1 MLESHQSVMKFPT
14 HKLFLFAFV
23 IILCAKL
30 FLASILDLYSD
41 EAFYWQASTFPALAY
56 SDLPFMT
63 ALLIGAGSS
72 MENGSALAARSL
84 FLILGSCIPFLMYWL
99 AKPIT
104 DKQQALESAA
114 ISLCLP
120 LGAFLGLLAVPDVP
134 LLFFGLFSLGCFERA
149 LRTNDFRYWC
159 STGLLVALGLS
170 THYRFFLYPLA
181 AIIFLSFSP
190 ITRQHWANSRLWVSI
205 AIASIGLV
213 PIIWFNLA
221 NELSSANFYFVDRHP
236 WEFQASGL
244 LHLFKQAGLVT
255 PPLYAVLAFT
265 AWKLWQ
271 SAKEGN
277 QVATLLLCF
286 ALTNLTVYLVLA
298 PWTDSTSPSIHWP
311 LPGYFPLL
319 VFVPSA
325 LRDLHELIAKRW
337 KPITAE
343 YLICSILGLGFTGSL
358 IALIGVGS
366 QAFQYQLQPLV
377 GTGVLSNKMA
387 GWEEFSEF
395 TEKLLAEKMPSR
407 FSILVSDNYYTSAQL
422 EFNGLTA
429 NALTLDRDKAVRDGR
444 IAQYQLWG
452 KDESGLLDFIGRPL
466 MFITEDSTLT
476 IPDKHSVLDSI
487 CKHVDSIE
495 LIDELS
501 LFNGDKTF
509 SFFIAN
515 RVVDRTSDPDYRS
528 SPCPYPPRA
537 WIDLPIEGESVQNDL
552 LITGWA
558 FNEDL
563 GIDEIELVIDQNP
576 IVTLNYGIAR
586 SDVVKEIGVKS
597 DPNAP
602 NIGFDY
608 VLDSRSIE
616 NGTHDIEIKII
627 DSLGNAT
634 SYGKR
639 QIRVN
644 N

>member
-1 MLESHQSVMKFPT
+1 
-14 HKLFLFAFV
+14 
-23 IILCAKL
+23 
-30 FLASILDLYSD
+30 
-41 EAFYWQASTFPALAY
+41 
-56 SDLPFMT
+56 
-63 ALLIGAGSS
+63 
-72 MENGSALAARSL
+72 
-84 FLILGSCIPFLMYWL
+84 
-99 AKPIT
+99 
-104 DKQQALESAA
+104 
-114 ISLCLP
+114 
-120 LGAFLGLLAVPDVP
+120 
-134 LLFFGLFSLGCFERA
+134 
-149 LRTNDFRYWC
+149 
-159 STGLLVALGLS
+159 LVALGLS

-205 AIASIGLV
+205 GIASLGLV

-298 PWTDSTSPSIHWP
+298 PWTDATSTSIHWP

-337 KPITAE
+337 KPITAK
-343 YLICSILGLGFTGSL
+343 YLICSILGLGFSGSL

-387 GWEEFSEF
+387 GWKEFSGF

-429 NALTLDRDKAVRDGR
+429 NALTLDKDKAVRDGR

-452 KDESGLLDFIGRPL
+452 KGESGLLDFTGRPL

-476 IPDKHSVLDSI
+476 ILDKHSVLDSI

-563 GIDEIELVIDQNP
+563 GIDEIELVIDQNS
-576 IVTLNYGIAR
+576 IATLNYGIAR
-586 SDVVKEIGVKS
+586 SDVVEQIGVKS

-608 VLDSRSIE
+608 VLDSHSIE